1 MVALL
6 DDPARVH
13 DHDLVGV
20 ADRRETVRDDEGGAA
35 VTEARHRLLDE
46 HLGARVDVAGRFVE
60 DEDARIGEERAG
72 DSDELP
78 LACRDVRGFFFEK
91 RVVALGQRAY
101 ERIDVGG
108 CRCGDDLVQRGAFLA
123 VGDVVADR
131 ACEQP
136 AVLEHHPER
145 PPHRVAG

>member
-1 MVALL
+1 
-6 DDPARVH
+6 
-13 DHDLVGV
+13 
-20 ADRRETVRDDEGGAA
+20 GAA

-108 CRCGDDLVQRGAFLA
+108 CRCGDDLVQRGASFADAMLWR
-123 VGDVVADR
+123 VGPSDR
-131 ACEQP
+131 QP
-136 AVLEHHPER
+136 CLSALPNVR
-145 PPHRVAG
+145 RTASGGRSRT